1 MEKTSTICC
10 VGRRKTSVASISLV
24 SKLPSEK
31 DNLFIVNGQSGNDYF
46 HYNFSQL
53 HQLKNLLEKVE
64 ASLQYSIV
72 VSVKGG
78 GLNGQADAIKLGLA
92 RALCKLDEN
101 QFRPLLKKEGY
112 LSRDARCK
120 ERRKYG
126 LKKARKA
133 SQSSKR

>member
-10 VGRRKTSVASISLV
+10 VGRRKTSVANISLV

-31 DNLFIVNGQSGNDYF
+31 DNLFLINNQSGNDYF

-53 HQLKNLLEKVE
+53 HHLKNLVNQVE
-64 ASLQYSIV
+64 VQYSII
-72 VSVKGG
+72 VSVKGS
-78 GLNGQADAIKLGLA
+78 GLKGQADAIKLGLA

-112 LSRDARCK
+112 LSRDARAK

>member
-10 VGRRKTSVASISLV
+10 VGRRKTSIANISLV
-24 SKLPSEK
+24 SKLATEK
-31 DNLFIVNGQSGNDYF
+31 DKLFIVNGINGNKYF
-46 HYNFSQL
+46 QYNFLQL
-53 HQLKNLLEKVE
+53 HRLKDLLQKVE
-64 ASLQYSIV
+64 ASLHYSIV

-78 GLNGQADAIKLGLA
+78 GLSGQVDAIKLGLA
-92 RALCKLDEN
+92 RALCKVNEEE
-101 QFRPLLKKEGY
+101 FRPLLKKEGY